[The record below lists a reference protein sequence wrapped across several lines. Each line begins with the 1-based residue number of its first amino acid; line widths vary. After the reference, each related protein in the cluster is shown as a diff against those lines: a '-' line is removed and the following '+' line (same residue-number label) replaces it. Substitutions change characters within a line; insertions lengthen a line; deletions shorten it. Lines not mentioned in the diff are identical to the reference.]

1 MKRLLVM
8 LVAAALAVPLLAS
21 AAPERAYAAY
31 TPPAL
36 KVAFVRS
43 TDSQAWVDR
52 YGRGY
57 GILYKEDILY
67 DYLDNRGWD
76 VTRISDDDLESL
88 AKLKQY
94 DVVVCMWVF
103 AMSPNA
109 ANNVTRY
116 VADGGGLVVP
126 YASPRV
132 APGVG
137 GSELE
142 DHWARIMNYEGWE
155 WGPLSEVYQTFFID
169 DVGAFKYVARPA
181 WGDPIVSTAG
191 SILQARG
198 LSAGDLNLWRNQNPG
213 TWIEHVK
220 PLVGNKNAVQ
230 FMNLS
235 QITAPTGSNNYNIS
249 NGMGAVRST
258 YLNGRSVYFYFSPT
272 DFVMNQDGSG
282 NQTVDT
288 GVKQSEIAGAYIESA
303 LVWAGGSGGRPGV
316 LVRDGRTYATL
327 NVYQDG
333 IYASHYVTNM
343 GNVSV
348 TGTLNFR
355 IYDPAGRL
363 VKSGSRYKIGVEPGK
378 THKYSESYKVGKL
391 ASGTYRVE
399 VEYVT
404 THPAFDRRY
413 VERAYV
419 YRGQGL
425 GIRTNRDT
433 TKTSGQIVY
442 DPRIVRSSGTDR
454 YNTSLAIADAAG
466 GYPRAERTVVIAGG
480 GGPDAL
486 VGSSVA
492 GAWDAPLILTDQ
504 AVLPAATDTWLRS
517 TTRGFDKAIIIGG
530 EAAVS
535 VVVEN
540 RLKAIFGAA
549 DVTRLAG
556 PDRYSTSA
564 AVARAVKAK
573 RGAAYDGGMI
583 VASGRA
589 LVDAAGASAIAA
601 GRSWPIVF
609 TDQASMSPVTSE
621 VISELASGTTDPEA
635 WIAGD
640 MGVVGEEVEDQI
652 EALGV
657 DTQRAAGLDRYDTAA
672 RLADLAAASG
682 SNYRLLGMA
691 SGVKLADALCLGSY
705 VGRNDGVMLLTNGA
719 SLSVPTTNRITANKS
734 RIVRVSVG
742 GGSSVVSHEL
752 CASLSNL
759 LP

>member
-1 MKRLLVM
+1 MKRLLV
-8 LVAAALAVPLLAS
+8 LIVAVALAVPLLA
-21 AAPERAYAAY
+21 AATPERAYAAY

-67 DYLDNRGWD
+67 DYLDSRGWD

-109 ANNVTRY
+109 ANNMVRY

-126 YASPRV
+126 FASPRI

-142 DHWARIMNYEGWE
+142 DHWVRIMNYQGWE
-155 WGPLSEVYQTFFID
+155 WGPPSEVYQTFFID

-198 LSAGDLNLWRNQNPG
+198 LPAGDLSLWRNQNPG
-213 TWIEHVK
+213 TWIEYVK

-230 FMNLS
+230 FVSLS
-235 QITAPTGSNNYNIS
+235 QITAPTGSTNYNIS
-249 NGMGAVRST
+249 NGTGAVRST

-303 LVWAGGSGGRPGV
+303 LVWAGGTGGRPGV
-316 LVRDGRTYATL
+316 LIRDGRTYATI

-333 IYASHYVTNM
+333 IYATHYVTNM

-363 VKSGSRYKIGVEPGK
+363 VKSGSRYKIGVEPGR
-378 THKYSESYKVGKL
+378 TGKYSESYKVGKL
-391 ASGTYRVE
+391 AAGTYRVE

-404 THPAFDRRY
+404 TYPAYERRY
-413 VERAYV
+413 VETAYV
-419 YRGQGL
+419 YRGQGT
-425 GIRTNRDT
+425 GIRTGRDLS
-433 TKTSGQIVY
+433 KTSGRIVY
-442 DPRIVRSSGTDR
+442 DPRIVRSSGSDR

-504 AVLPAATDTWLRS
+504 AVLPAATDAWLRS
-517 TTRGFDKAIIIGG
+517 TARGFDKAIIIGG

-535 VVVEN
+535 SAVEN

-556 PDRYSTSA
+556 PDRYATSA

-573 RGAAYDGGMI
+573 RGASYDGGMVI
-583 VASGRA
+583 ASGRA

-609 TDQASMSPVTSE
+609 TERGSMSPVTSE
-621 VISELASGTTDPEA
+621 AISELASGTPHPEA

-640 MGVVGEEVEDQI
+640 TGVVGDAVEDGI

-657 DTQRAAGLDRYDTAA
+657 DTKRAAGLDRYDTAA
-672 RLADLAAASG
+672 RLADLAAATG
-682 SNYRLLGMA
+682 SNYRLVGMA

-705 VGRNDGVMLLTNGA
+705 LGRSDGVMLLTNGS
-719 SLSVPTTNRITANKS
+719 SLSVPTTNRIAANKS

-742 GGSSVVSHEL
+742 GGSAVVSHEL
-752 CASLSNL
+752 CATLSNL